1 MRPSCHGSVPPL
13 CSVAT
18 VDSILLLTNVQAGS
32 ADDEKLDAAVAVLRA
47 SATVELY
54 VSSGPDEIDDML
66 DRLGHRRLVVAG
78 GDGSLHGVVAALS
91 RRNELKQTVLGLIPI
106 GTGNDFARAVGIP
119 LDPEAAARAVL
130 GGSVCP
136 IDLVFDDAGNV
147 VVNNIRVGIGAEASR
162 QASKWKERLGRLGYA
177 IGAVHAAL
185 RPPIVQLLIVVDEEV
200 LADFDH
206 PVLDISIGNGATVG
220 GGVPVNP
227 TADPQSGQMD
237 VMLSFAVGP
246 VARFSYGI
254 DLVRSRHLPRK
265 DVVHRR
271 GDTVSISGSPFYLS
285 SDGEV
290 SGPIS
295 DRTWRVEKSAFRM
308 TLP

>member
-1 MRPSCHGSVPPL
+1 
-13 CSVAT
+13 
-18 VDSILLLTNVQAGS
+18 VDSLLLLANVQAGS

-47 SATVELY
+47 SATVELDF
-54 VSSGPDEIDDML
+54 SSAPAELDDIL
-66 DRLGHRRLVVAG
+66 DRLGGRRLVVAG
-78 GDGSLHGVVAALS
+78 GDGSLHGVVAALN
-91 RRNELKQTVLGLIPI
+91 RRNELKQAVLGLIPL
-106 GTGNDFARAVGIP
+106 GTGNDFARAVGLP

-130 GGSVCP
+130 AGSVRP
-136 IDLVFDDAGNV
+136 IDLVFDDVGNV
-147 VVNNIRVGIGAEASR
+147 VVNNIRVGLGAEASR
-162 QASKWKERLGRLGYA
+162 QASRWKLRLGRIGYVV
-177 IGAVHAAL
+177 GAVHAAL
-185 RPPIVQLLIVVDEEV
+185 RPPAVRLLIVVDEEV
-200 LADFDH
+200 LTDVDR

-227 TADPQSGQMD
+227 AADPQSGQMD

-254 DLVRSRHLPRK
+254 DLLRSRHLARK

-271 GDTVSISGSPFYLS
+271 GDTVSISGSPFYFS
-285 SDGEV
+285 SDGEA
-290 SGPIS
+290 SGPTS